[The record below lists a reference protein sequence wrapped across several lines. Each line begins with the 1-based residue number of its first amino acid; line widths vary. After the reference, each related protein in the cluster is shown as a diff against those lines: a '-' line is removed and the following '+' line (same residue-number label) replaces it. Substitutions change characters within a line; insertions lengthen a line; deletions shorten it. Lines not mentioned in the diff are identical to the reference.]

1 MNNTTKIELAIS
13 DLAEALALSIELKL
27 AKRFGETIG
36 RVNERLA
43 KVEERIADLDE
54 RASDDGADVE
64 EKRLADYLQTA
75 HRRIFLPLAERLA
88 TVEERTANLDER
100 ASDDSAL
107 DYLLDDYESRISTLE
122 DEMSGVL
129 TSDDVR
135 EILESSDL
143 KITIS

>member
-1 MNNTTKIELAIS
+1 MNNTTKIELALS
-13 DLAEALALSIELKL
+13 DLTTAL
-27 AKRFGETIG
+27 
-36 RVNERLA
+36 
-43 KVEERIADLDE
+43 VEYLNN
-54 RASDDGADVE
+54 VE
-64 EKRLADYLQTA
+64 EKRMADYLKTA
-75 HRRIFLPLAERLA
+75 HHRIFLPLAERLA
-88 TVEERTANLDER
+88 TVEARTANLDER

-107 DYLLDDYESRISTLE
+107 DFLLDDYEARISALE